1 MQQEGSPNQDET
13 PTTVNIPVQGT
24 ASNQVNTS
32 CQVTNVTG
40 NQTIVQGPQYNIGT
54 MILSRD
60 NSASSSSQST
70 QTEIT
75 ENTEEGSSGME
86 GLQDVNEEVIP
97 EETGQES
104 MPFSLHQDL
113 EEEANINIP
122 SSDSSN
128 TLVTSSEANSDSHP
142 ASSSSINITGSN
154 NVVVLI
160 QGSDNKLRLPK
171 AYAAHLSS
179 KRDGD
184 EEEDGHDDKN
194 EVAASSNLDD
204 LDATD
209 DGRPEGL
216 TVHTKGISYDKIQL
230 GESLLDITSQDT
242 TPTPDSAPVYP
253 FSTPPVAYSH
263 VSTVYSP
270 THTTD
275 SDLSGS
281 DSTAR
286 LAAIDES
293 EVPSPTSTD
302 EWMTS
307 PSVSDISTIT
317 SPENRSYSPTTPV
330 QSDWMSG
337 PSTPDSEN
345 PPDSPGEAETPWEIM
360 VRGEQA
366 REAYVRACRL
376 GTKKVYRTRLMLVG
390 QERVGKTSLLKS
402 LVGKKHDEKE
412 EITDGVDTTT
422 SCKVPMTDCTLPWE
436 VQHSDK
442 KDRVRHVSRQYNRAV
457 GSSMALELLEMN
469 QSEED
474 VETEQDNSQK
484 VETPNITPLSSLEM
498 EEDEDNNQSSQF
510 QLSQSPSKVIVP
522 HEITEEAL
530 QRLNQESSLHGEDQQ
545 KSKVDRVL
553 EFQFWDFAGQDIYYT
568 THQACTCHYIFT

>member
-1 MQQEGSPNQDET
+1 MQEEESTNQDEV
-13 PTTVNIPVQGT
+13 PTHVNIPVQGT

-32 CQVTNVTG
+32 CQVTNVSG
-40 NQTIVQGPQYNIGT
+40 NQTIVQGNQYHIASLV
-54 MILSRD
+54 LSRD

-86 GLQDVNEEVIP
+86 GLQDGNEEVIP
-97 EETGQES
+97 EETGQDS

-113 EEEANINIP
+113 EEEANTNIP

-128 TLVTSSEANSDSHP
+128 TLVASSEANSDSHP
-142 ASSSSINITGSN
+142 PSSINITGSN

-184 EEEDGHDDKN
+184 EEEDGHDDKD

-209 DGRPEGL
+209 DGRPSEGL
-216 TVHTKGISYDKIQL
+216 TVHTKGISDKIQL
-230 GESLLDITSQDT
+230 GEGLMDITSQDT

-307 PSVSDISTIT
+307 PSGSDISTIT

-337 PSTPDSEN
+337 PSSPDSEN

-390 QERVGKTSLLKS
+390 QERVGENKFAEIIG
-402 LVGKKHDEKE
+402 GKK
-412 EITDGVDTTT
+412 
-422 SCKVPMTDCTLPWE
+422 
-436 VQHSDK
+436 
-442 KDRVRHVSRQYNRAV
+442 A
-457 GSSMALELLEMN
+457 
-469 QSEED
+469 
-474 VETEQDNSQK
+474 
-484 VETPNITPLSSLEM
+484 
-498 EEDEDNNQSSQF
+498 
-510 QLSQSPSKVIVP
+510 
-522 HEITEEAL
+522 
-530 QRLNQESSLHGEDQQ
+530 
-545 KSKVDRVL
+545 
-553 EFQFWDFAGQDIYYT
+553 
-568 THQACTCHYIFT
+568 